1 MFFPFNANG
10 PTKVTGMSLYR
21 YLIVAHMLPSS
32 LNCRNQVGYC
42 SQTKH
47 SCLSV
52 PLKTGSTKK
61 IKSIVGCYCCCC
73 LFLLFWLIQLL
84 ITIFSLNPVQFF
96 GSVAFV
102 CLFSS
107 AFVSLFSLCASVLCL
122 LFFFYQKPESCSNA
136 SFEVVLSCH
145 TFYY

>member
-1 MFFPFNANG
+1 
-10 PTKVTGMSLYR
+10 MSLYR
-21 YLIVAHMLPSS
+21 YLIVAQMLPSS

-122 LFFFYQKPESCSNA
+122 LFFLIKNLSH
-136 SFEVVLSCH
+136 VLMQALKLYFPVILFITDVH
-145 TFYY
+145 YI